1 MWFVL
6 WNLSTISHRASSL
19 VTLLPTTSHV
29 SNVAIVMV
37 FNSSQIYRL
46 INLQPNC
53 KKWSNGT
60 GCICYFWVISQYY
73 LDALWWR
80 PTENRTQE
88 DNSKVCSLLVHTRP
102 VLVLSWNYMRVQ
114 DSAFMYGDISVSFH
128 LFWRCIVTVF
138 SVMTKEGLLRGLFWK
153 LHTLLNSVFLQ

>member
-37 FNSSQIYRL
+37 FNGSQIYRL

-60 GCICYFWVISQYY
+60 GFICYFWVISQYY

-88 DNSKVCSLLVHTRP
+88 HNSKVCSLLGTHDPSSYYHETT
-102 VLVLSWNYMRVQ
+102 
-114 DSAFMYGDISVSFH
+114 
-128 LFWRCIVTVF
+128 C
-138 SVMTKEGLLRGLFWK
+138 E
-153 LHTLLNSVFLQ
+153 LLNENHASARFCFHVRRHFCQFSSILALYCHSVFGDD